1 MPKIDHFNLLGPLY
15 DFIFRKK
22 SGQTLLK
29 LVDME
34 QGQKLLDVGGGTGRV
49 TVLFEDI
56 SDALVVADSAI
67 KMLIKARE
75 KGLISVNAESEE
87 LPFQRGLFDRIIMI
101 DALHHVADQKQTLRE
116 MWRLLAPG
124 GKIVIEE
131 PDINNIFVKL
141 LALGEKL
148 LLMRSNFLSANTI
161 ASIAEKFDHSDVH
174 TFRKKGIAWIT
185 ISKGKREQEKGKE
198 HVRH

>member
-1 MPKIDHFNLLGPLY
+1 MSMPKIDHFNLLGPLY
-15 DFIFRKK
+15 DFIFREK

-49 TVLFEDI
+49 TVLFKDI
-56 SDALVVADSAI
+56 SDALIVADSAI
-67 KMLIKARE
+67 MMLIKAQGKR
-75 KGLISVNAESEE
+75 LISVNSESER
-87 LPFQRGLFDRIIMI
+87 LPFPQGLFDRIIMI
-101 DALHHVADQKQTLRE
+101 DALHHVADQKKTLRE

-131 PDINNIFVKL
+131 PDINNIFVKV

-148 LLMRSNFLSANTI
+148 LLMRSNFLSVNTI
-161 ASIAEKFDHSDVH
+161 ASMAEKLNNSDVH
-174 TFRKKGIAWIT
+174 TFRENGIAWIT
-185 ISKGKREQEKGKE
+185 ISKGKREQEKGEE
-198 HVRH
+198 HV